1 MKINVILFS
10 IGFFIFFSCDPFI
23 TEFGDLEDAVMY
35 ESSFFTEPEPD
46 IISPKIVTWNIR
58 FGAGRIPW
66 TYDSC
71 GDRVLLTDDELMDK
85 LEELV
90 DFINEID
97 PDIILLQE
105 VDVLSKRSGYL
116 DQVQW
121 LLDNTK
127 FNYGAYAS
135 MWQAQYIPNDG
146 LGRIDQG
153 NAILSKWKIG
163 EAQRI
168 QLSLRTD
175 QSSFVQYFY
184 LRRNILKT
192 KIEVPSSI
200 TIDPFYAIVT
210 HTTAFATDDTK
221 QKHIDEFYDVLSS
234 LEEGAVF
241 VAGGDLNALSPWGWE
256 QKRDFCEDDRCA
268 LDECDD
274 DYENNLIYEGSYFNH
289 LENERDLLLPLYND
303 FYSAIDASNTLDATI
318 NFTHSTWN
326 IDEDNS
332 NYSSSSDYWN
342 RKLDYLFSSHSLI
355 NGNTHQEA
363 HQLSDHAPVSAF
375 MELE

>member
-1 MKINVILFS
+1 MKINFVLLVIFS
-10 IGFFIFFSCDPFI
+10 FIFFSCEPFI
-23 TEFGDLEDAVMY
+23 TEFDDLENAVLY
-35 ESSFFTEPEPD
+35 ESSIIVPPD
-46 IISPKIVTWNIR
+46 EIISPKIITWNIR

-71 GDRVLLTDDELMDK
+71 GDRVLLTDDELMTN
-85 LEELV
+85 LNALI
-90 DFINEID
+90 DFIEQEN
-97 PDIILLQE
+97 PDILLLQE

-121 LLDNTK
+121 LLDNTNL
-127 FNYGAYAS
+127 NYGAYAS

-153 NAILSKWKIG
+153 NVVLSKWPIE

-192 KIEVPSSI
+192 KINVPF
-200 TIDPFYAIVT
+200 TTDPFYAIVT

-221 QKHIDEFYDVLSS
+221 EKHINEFYDVLSS
-234 LEEGAVF
+234 LEEGSVF
-241 VAGGDLNALSPWGWE
+241 IAGGDLNALSPWSL
-256 QKRDFCEDDRCA
+256 QRDFCEEDKCEGDV
-268 LDECDD
+268 CDN

-289 LENERDLLLPLYND
+289 LDDEVNLLRDLYTFN
-303 FYSAIDASNTLDATI
+303 SAIDSLNVDSPE

-326 IDEDNS
+326 INEDNS
-332 NYSSSSDYWN
+332 NFSDTDYWN
-342 RKLDYLFSSHSLI
+342 RKLDYLFSSHPLI
-355 NGNTHQEA
+355 NGVTHQAA
-363 HQLSDHAPVSAF
+363 HQLSDHAPVSAS
-375 MELE
+375 MEVE

>member
-1 MKINVILFS
+1 MKIKVILFS
-10 IGFFIFFSCDPFI
+10 IGFFIFFSCEPFI

-35 ESSFFTEPEPD
+35 ESSSLTEPSPN
-46 IISPKIVTWNIR
+46 ITSPKIVTWNIR

-71 GDRVLLTDDELMDK
+71 GDRVLLTDDELMDN
-85 LEELV
+85 LNALV

-121 LLDNTK
+121 LLDNTN

-192 KIEVPSSI
+192 KIELPSGI
-200 TIDPFYAIVT
+200 TTDPFYAIAT

-221 QKHIDEFYDVLSS
+221 QKHIEEFYDVLSS
-234 LEEGAVF
+234 LEQGAIF
-241 VAGGDLNALSPWGWE
+241 VAGGDLNALTPWAN
-256 QKRDFCEDDRCA
+256 KRDFCEEDSCEGDV
-268 LDECDD
+268 CDD
-274 DYENNLIYEGSYFNH
+274 DYDNNLIYEGSYFNH
-289 LENERDLLLPLYND
+289 LDDEVNLLRDLYTFN
-303 FYSAIDASNTLDATI
+303 SAIDSLNVDNVE

-326 IDEDNS
+326 IDEDNLD
-332 NYSSSSDYWN
+332 YSSSDYWN

-355 NGNTHQEA
+355 NGYTHQEA
-363 HQLSDHAPVSAF
+363 HQFSDHAPVSAV
-375 MELE
+375 MEVE

>member
-1 MKINVILFS
+1 MKINFILLSIFS
-10 IGFFIFFSCDPFI
+10 FLFFSCEPFI

-35 ESSFFTEPEPD
+35 ESSSFIEPPEN
-46 IISPKIVTWNIR
+46 ITSPKIVTWNIR

-71 GDRVLLTDDELMDK
+71 GDRVLLTNDELMEN
-85 LEELV
+85 LNELV
-90 DFINEID
+90 NFINVMD

-121 LLDNTK
+121 LLDNTN

-153 NAILSKWKIG
+153 NAVLSKWKIG

-200 TIDPFYAIVT
+200 TTDPFYAIAT

-221 QKHIDEFYDVLSS
+221 QKHINEFYDVLSS
-234 LEEGAVF
+234 IEEDAIF
-241 VAGGDLNALSPWGWE
+241 IAGGDLNALSPWGWE
-256 QKRDFCEDDRCA
+256 HQYDFCYEDQ
-268 LDECDD
+268 CDGD
-274 DYENNLIYEGSYFNH
+274 VCDGDLENNAIYEGSYFNH
-289 LENERDLLLPLYND
+289 LENEQNLLLPLYND
-303 FYSAIDASNTLDATI
+303 FYSAIDASNEINTTI

-326 IDEDNS
+326 IEEENS
-332 NYSSSSDYWN
+332 NYSSSDYWN
-342 RKLDYLFSSHSLI
+342 RKLDYLFSSNSLI
-355 NGNTHQEA
+355 NGLTHQDA
-363 HQLSDHAPVSAF
+363 YDLSDHAPVSAT
-375 MELE
+375 LEVE